1 MSSTSCSLM
10 RLLLGL
16 AAAAAGLTPLPAAAQ
31 GTWLQTQCLVGAQ
44 AAAAGG
50 CKASPAWGQTG
61 VEHVQALAAAAG
73 PGNLGLSLVK
83 PETLP
88 AANAARAQLA
98 AVMLAYLD
106 ANRPGPNYRWFGPV
120 AAPAAAAA
128 STGAAAVAPETAPTA
143 ATTKKAAANAA
154 SPAAATPSSVAAPA
168 ALQTAWLG
176 GALGDLPQA
185 RSASW
190 WLASPYRGATAPA
203 EGDAAPDPYRVLRFL
218 AATCPQLEGKV
229 APNAWTRC
237 TTYNVAEPASWAL
250 VAVALLLAAA
260 ARQFSAWCLPRAP
273 LAPLTPPAL
282 PALPATPKL
291 RAPRRCGRA
300 PR

>member
-1 MSSTSCSLM
+1 MNRQPPLQT
-10 RLLLGL
+10 RPLLTVLALGS
-16 AAAAAGLTPLPAAAQ
+16 AIAGAGLTPTGAAAQ
-31 GTWLQTQCLVGAQ
+31 GTWMQTQCLVSATSATS
-44 AAAAGG
+44 AATSAATPAASR

-106 ANRPGPNYRWFGPV
+106 ANRPGPTYRWFGPIAPSAGTTT
-120 AAPAAAAA
+120 AATAAAAA
-128 STGAAAVAPETAPTA
+128 TAVATTAAAAAIATTPGTPALSSAAASAPAVKAPPATA
-143 ATTKKAAANAA
+143 AVQA
-154 SPAAATPSSVAAPA
+154 
-168 ALQTAWLG
+168 AWLG
-176 GALGDLPQA
+176 GALGDEPQA

-203 EGDAAPDPYRVLRFL
+203 QVDLAPDPYRVLRFL
-218 AATCPQLEGKV
+218 AAQCPQLEGKV

-237 TTYNVAEPASWAL
+237 TVYNVAEPASWAL
-250 VAVALLLAAA
+250 AALALLWATA
-260 ARQFSAWCLPRAP
+260 ARRFSARCRAMRP
-273 LAPLTPPAL
+273 Q
-282 PALPATPKL
+282 
-291 RAPRRCGRA
+291 RRQ
-300 PR
+300 P